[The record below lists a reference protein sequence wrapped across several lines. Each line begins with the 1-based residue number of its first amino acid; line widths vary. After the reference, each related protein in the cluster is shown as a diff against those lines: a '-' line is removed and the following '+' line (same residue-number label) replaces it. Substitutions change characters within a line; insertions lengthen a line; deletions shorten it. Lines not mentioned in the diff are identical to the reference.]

1 MFRALSGLDI
11 ARVTA
16 LEIEAMIKSYGLD
29 VTAGGIDPDIL
40 VDMMRRQQKLG
51 TGASSRDLVRAVEE
65 SLADTL
71 IDAKQ
76 HGHSKVAL
84 VSVDGCVVAKPEL

>member
-1 MFRALSGLDI
+1 LSGLDI

-29 VTAGGIDPDIL
+29 VVEGGIDPDIL
-40 VDMMRRQQKLG
+40 VDMMERQQKLG

-65 SLADTL
+65 SIADTL
-71 IDAKQ
+71 IDAKRNGDQ
-76 HGHSKVAL
+76 RVAL
-84 VSVDGCVVAKPEL
+84 ISEHGKIIARPEQ